1 MRRQRFTVPHFGFIR
16 ETQLRPAAG
25 KVRAGEIAR
34 HPPKRAARVSYLF
47 PSTLWWG
54 FSICALLNATCFKC
68 SELGGQ
74 PPSVSLLPA
83 TPAAALLLP
92 SSITATSMAGVVTA
106 EQDGTRLSTRKLLFP
121 RPQRGVQ
128 GNRELTPEIK
138 DAQRSLCHA
147 GELPCSPHYS
157 HLANSSG
164 KLLLTAVGGRRQSSQ
179 HPLTG
184 LLCLPLPRQVT
195 SHTRFLESWEGTGE
209 QSLS

>member
-1 MRRQRFTVPHFGFIR
+1 M
-16 ETQLRPAAG
+16 
-25 KVRAGEIAR
+25 RAGEIAR

-47 PSTLWWG
+47 PSTLWWD

-92 SSITATSMAGVVTA
+92 SSITATSMAGVETA
-106 EQDGTRLSTRKLLFP
+106 EQDGTRLSTRELLFP

-128 GNRELTPEIK
+128 GNRKLTPEIR

-179 HPLTG
+179 HPDRA
-184 LLCLPLPRQVT
+184 PLPPPPSA
-195 SHTRFLESWEGTGE
+195 SHIPHTIPGE
-209 QSLS
+209 LGGDRRAEPELTATAQRHLFV